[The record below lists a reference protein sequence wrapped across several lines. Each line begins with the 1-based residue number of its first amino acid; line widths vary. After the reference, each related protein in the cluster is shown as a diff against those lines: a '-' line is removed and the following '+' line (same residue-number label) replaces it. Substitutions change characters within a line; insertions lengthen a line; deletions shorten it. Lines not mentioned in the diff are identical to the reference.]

1 MIEDLLKFAFFIFVF
16 FLIMIG
22 WVAYAFYKQ
31 LTRARKQFNPYRQQ
45 QGTQSNEPTITD
57 NRPLEERNK
66 QVIPDSEGEYVDFTE
81 VEDDQQEWTHSIK
94 VDKYVWEYIKVPT
107 NQRYTLFIC
116 IKVSSLIEA
125 TSCSI

>member
-1 MIEDLLKFAFFIFVF
+1 MIEDLLKFAFLIFVF

-81 VEDDQQEWTHSIK
+81 VEDGQQE
-94 VDKYVWEYIKVPT
+94 
-107 NQRYTLFIC
+107 
-116 IKVSSLIEA
+116 
-125 TSCSI
+125 

>member
-1 MIEDLLKFAFFIFVF
+1 MIEDLLKFAFLIFVF

-45 QGTQSNEPTITD
+45 QGTPSNEPTITD

-81 VEDDQQEWTHSIK
+81 VEDDQQE
-94 VDKYVWEYIKVPT
+94 
-107 NQRYTLFIC
+107 
-116 IKVSSLIEA
+116 
-125 TSCSI
+125 